1 MVDVATSGQAALK
14 YPIEQD
20 EKYKA
25 QISFIAKGSSGSFG
39 GAAYLYFP
47 EAVSFSDGLVY
58 DNANLG
64 YVGEMVRRGAVET
77 VNKISGSPNEQNLA
91 SQIGAQTSQ
100 LQQLVTSAR
109 DTLGGN
115 GDVRNILQNGVVP
128 VTSILLQGAADD
140 LAPGL
145 SGAVS
150 AGTAVTANP
159 HKRSVFRDVA
169 LRTFTF
175 SFLMSPQSQVESQA
189 IEDIVDFFRENAY
202 PEKIAGDLGYK
213 FPTKFYISFLYNSV
227 QMSQA
232 PRILP
237 SYLTSVNT
245 TLNPRSSSFFKDGK
259 ANEVQLTMSFQ
270 EERALTKEDIKGGY

>member
-1 MVDVATSGQAALK
+1 MAGLRF
-14 YPIEQD
+14 PIEQD

-25 QISFIAKGSSGSFG
+25 RVSFMAKGSGGSFG
-39 GAAYLYFP
+39 GVANLYFP

-64 YVGEMVRRGAVET
+64 FVGEMVRRGVSSI
-77 VNKISGSPNEQNLA
+77 NGQSGGSPNEQGLAGQISATSAGVGGLA
-91 SQIGAQTSQ
+91 S
-100 LQQLVTSAR
+100 SAM

-115 GDVRNILQNGVVP
+115 GNVKNILQNGVIP
-128 VTSILLQGAADD
+128 ATSILVQGMADD
-140 LAPGL
+140 IAPGL
-145 SGAVS
+145 SAAVS

-175 SFLMSPQSQVESQA
+175 SFLMSPQSQAESQA

-213 FPTKFYISFLYNSV
+213 FPTKFYITFFYGGRK
-227 QMSQA
+227 MSQA
-232 PRILP
+232 PKILP

-259 ANEVQLTMSFQ
+259 ANEVQITMSFQ
-270 EERALTKEDIKGGY
+270 EERALNKEDIKGGY

>member
-1 MVDVATSGQAALK
+1 MPGYR

-25 QISFIAKGSSGSFG
+25 RVQFAAKGSSGG
-39 GAAYLYFP
+39 LLGVANLYFP

-58 DNANLG
+58 DNATLG
-64 YVGEMVRRGAVET
+64 YAGEMVRRGVADTMQGLQTGGLNAAERSLSDVVSKATST
-77 VNKISGSPNEQNLA
+77 VKENF
-91 SQIGAQTSQ
+91 
-100 LQQLVTSAR
+100 TSAR
-109 DTLGGN
+109 DTLGSTA
-115 GDVRNILQNGVVP
+115 DVKNVLQNGLIP
-128 VTSILLQGAADD
+128 ATSILVQGFTETVS
-140 LAPGL
+140 PGL
-145 SGAVS
+145 SGAVAS
-150 AGTAVTANP
+150 GTEVTANP

-175 SFLMSPQSQVESQA
+175 SFLMSPQSEAEGQA
-189 IEDIVDFFRENAY
+189 IEDIVYFFRENAY
-202 PEKIAGDLGYK
+202 PDKIAGELGYK
-213 FPTKFYISFLYNSV
+213 FPTQFYIEFFYGGGK
-227 QMSQA
+227 MSQA

-270 EERALTKEDIKGGY
+270 EERALNKSDIKIGF

>member
-1 MVDVATSGQAALK
+1 MAGLK
-14 YPIEQD
+14 FPIEQD

-25 QISFIAKGSSGSFG
+25 RVSFMAKGSSGSFG
-39 GAAYLYFP
+39 GVANLYFP
-47 EAVSFSDGLVY
+47 EAVNFSDGLVY

-64 YVGEMVRRGAVET
+64 YVGEMVRRGAAS
-77 VNKISGSPNEQNLA
+77 ISGQSAGSPNEQGLA
-91 SQIGAQTSQ
+91 SQIGAANAN
-100 LQQLVTSAR
+100 LGALVTGAM
-109 DTLGGN
+109 DTLGGT
-115 GDVRNILQNGVVP
+115 GDVKNILQNGVVP
-128 VTSILLQGAADD
+128 VTSILVQGMADD

-150 AGTAVTANP
+150 SGTAVTANP

-175 SFLMSPQSQVESQA
+175 SFLMSPQSQAESQS

-202 PEKIAGDLGYK
+202 PDKIAGDLGYK
-213 FPTKFYISFLYNSV
+213 FPTKFYITFFYGGRK
-227 QMSQA
+227 MSQA
-232 PRILP
+232 PKILP

-270 EERALTKEDIKGGY
+270 EERALDKDDIKGGY